1 MTFDRSARSARGN
14 WPRPRRLDRNV
25 VVIGA
30 GSAGLVSAYLAAA
43 LRARVTLVEGHRMGG
58 DCLNTGCVPSKA
70 LIRSAR
76 LAAESRRAAALGLSG
91 PPLAVDFAAVMERV
105 QAMIGAV
112 APHDSVERYTA
123 LGVDVRRG
131 RARIVSPWC
140 VEVDGHPITTRAII
154 IAAGA
159 EPIVPDLPGIAKTDY
174 LTSETLWRLR
184 TLPPRLLVLG
194 GGPVGCEMAQAF
206 AQLGSQVTL
215 VQQAPRLL
223 MREDDEVSAFVAARM
238 AADGVRVLTRHTP
251 VAIDAAGGSGAMRIG
266 HDGAAMVEPFDALL
280 VAVGRR
286 PRTAGYGLEE
296 LGIGVT
302 AAQAVETDAW
312 LQTIHPNILACG
324 DVAGPYQFTHAAA
337 HQAQSAVLTGLFAPF
352 HRSRPDYSVMPAV
365 TFTDPEVARVGLNER
380 EARAQG
386 IAHACVRYD
395 LHELDRAIVDGAA
408 EGFLKVLTPP
418 GKDRILGAT
427 ITGAHAGEMLAEF
440 ALAMRHGIG
449 LKGLLNTVHAYPTY
463 VEANRYVA
471 GTWRRAHA
479 SRTVLGLLARFHA
492 WRRGRAAPQF
502 ESDRSQSG
510 TPPA

>member
-1 MTFDRSARSARGN
+1 MTAHTGN
-14 WPRPRRLDRNV
+14 WSRPRRFDRNL

-30 GSAGLVSAYLAAA
+30 GSAGLVGAYFGAA
-43 LRARVTLVEGHRMGG
+43 LRADVTLVEGERMGG

-70 LIRSAR
+70 IIRSAR
-76 LAAESRRAAALGLSG
+76 LAADSRRAASLGLSG

-105 QAMIGAV
+105 QAMIQAV
-112 APHDSVERYTA
+112 APHDSIERYAA

-140 VEVDGHPITTRAII
+140 VEVDGSRITTRGII

-159 EPIVPDLPGIAKTDY
+159 EPIVPEIPGLADTEY

-194 GGPVGCEMAQAF
+194 GGPIGCEMAQAF

-223 MREDDEVSAFVAARM
+223 MREDDEVSSFVAQRM
-238 AADGVRVLTRHTP
+238 TASGVRVLTRAKA
-251 VAIDAAGGSGAMRIG
+251 VAIETTDGGRALQIE
-266 HDGAAMVEPFDALL
+266 HDGVASAQLFDAIL

-286 PRTAGYGLEE
+286 ARTAGYGLEE
-296 LGIGVT
+296 LGIGLTPARTVQT
-302 AAQAVETDAW
+302 NAW

-352 HRSRPDYSVMPAV
+352 YRSRPDYTVMPAV

-380 EARAQG
+380 EAKAQG
-386 IAHACVRYD
+386 IAYECVRYD

-408 EGFLKVLTPP
+408 EGFLKVLTKPR
-418 GKDRILGAT
+418 KDRILGAT
-427 ITGAHAGEMLAEF
+427 IVGAHAGETLAEF

-449 LKGLLNTVHAYPTY
+449 LKGLLGTVHAYPTY
-463 VEANRYVA
+463 AEANRYVA
-471 GTWRRAHA
+471 GAWRRAHA
-479 SRTVLGLLARFHA
+479 SPTALGLLARFHA
-492 WRRGRAAPQF
+492 WRRGRSVTPS
-502 ESDRSQSG
+502 ETYPSQQG
-510 TPPA
+510 TPAA

>member
-1 MTFDRSARSARGN
+1 MSPDRGS
-14 WPRPRRLDRNV
+14 WVRPRRFDRNL

-30 GSAGLVSAYLAAA
+30 GSAGLVSAYLGTA
-43 LRARVTLVEGHRMGG
+43 LRAGVTLVEGSRMGG

-76 LAAESRRAAALGLSG
+76 LAVESRRAAALGLSG
-91 PPLAVDFAAVMERV
+91 PPLAVDFVAVMDRV

-112 APHDSVERYTA
+112 APHDSVERYAA

-140 VEVDGHPITTRAII
+140 VEVDGSPITTRAII

-159 EPIVPDLPGIAKTDY
+159 DPIIPDLPGLAETDY

-184 TLPPRLLVLG
+184 TLPARLLVLG
-194 GGPVGCEMAQAF
+194 GGPIGCEMAQAF
-206 AQLGSQVTL
+206 AQLGSRVTL

-223 MREDDEVSAFVAARM
+223 MREDDEVSAFVAERM
-238 AADGVRVLTRHTP
+238 AADGVQVLTRHKPLAIETTGTGRVMRTDQDGTES
-251 VAIDAAGGSGAMRIG
+251 VA
-266 HDGAAMVEPFDALL
+266 PFDAVL
-280 VAVGRR
+280 VAIGRR
-286 PRTAGYGLEE
+286 PRTTGYGLEE
-296 LGIGVT
+296 LGIGMTPTRTV
-302 AAQAVETDAW
+302 QTDAW
-312 LQTIHPNILACG
+312 LQTIHRNILACG

-337 HQAQSAVLTGLFAPF
+337 HQAQSAVLTALFAPF
-352 HRSRPDYSVMPAV
+352 YRSRPDYSVMPTV

-380 EARAQG
+380 EAQARG
-386 IAHACVRYD
+386 IAYDSVRYD
-395 LHELDRAIVDGAA
+395 LCELDRAIVDGTT

-427 ITGAHAGEMLAEF
+427 IVGAHAGETLAEF

-463 VEANRYVA
+463 AEANRYVA
-471 GTWRRAHA
+471 GAWRRAHA
-479 SRTVLGLLARFHA
+479 SPTALGLLARFHA
-492 WRRGRAAPQF
+492 WRRGAAAPS
-502 ESDRSQSG
+502 ESNRHEPGAPS
-510 TPPA
+510 A